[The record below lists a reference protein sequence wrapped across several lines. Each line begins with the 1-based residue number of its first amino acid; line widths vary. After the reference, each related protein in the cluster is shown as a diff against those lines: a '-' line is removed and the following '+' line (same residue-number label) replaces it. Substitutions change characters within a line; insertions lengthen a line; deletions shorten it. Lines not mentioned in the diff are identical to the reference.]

1 MVNVSVGTGE
11 ALVVTLKERLRAGN
25 FASLVAQR
33 REAPA
38 ASGWMKL
45 SWPDRPFFFFLIKRN
60 KNQGLHP
67 FLNSIIRILIAAI

>member
-1 MVNVSVGTGE
+1 MVNVSVGTGQ

-38 ASGWMKL
+38 ASGWIVL
-45 SWPDRPFFFFLIKRN
+45 S
-60 KNQGLHP
+60 
-67 FLNSIIRILIAAI
+67 